1 VRTADETW
9 ACDEVLVTVGI
20 DTPSLAAQ
28 VGVQVPTTLIRH
40 ARLTFALRRPQGA
53 RSFACWI
60 DQSDAYG
67 DDLSIYAVPVGTTG
81 RYAVGVSAGGHDF
94 PGSRDVEDISRRSAS
109 LARRY
114 VPATLPGLDPLPVAA
129 VRCAY
134 KQVGLPEGDGFRV
147 ERRDAVTIL
156 YGNNLPIRSGRGNA
170 ADGETQRTGTAQR
183 RPRATCRGSCGSLQS
198 VPAPDRRSL
207 DAARVG
213 VRPPSW

>member
-28 VGVQVPTTLIRH
+28 VGVQAPTTLIRH

-94 PGSRDVEDISRRSAS
+94 PGSRDVEDSSRRSAS
-109 LARRY
+109 LARRDA
-114 VPATLPGLDPLPVAA
+114 PPPCRASTPFRSP
-129 VRCAY
+129 RCA
-134 KQVGLPEGDGFRV
+134 VPTSRWDC
-147 ERRDAVTIL
+147 
-156 YGNNLPIRSGRGNA
+156 
-170 ADGETQRTGTAQR
+170 
-183 RPRATCRGSCGSLQS
+183 PRAMDSALNAGMQ
-198 VPAPDRRSL
+198 
-207 DAARVG
+207 
-213 VRPPSW
+213 